1 MEDGVGLCTVEKG
14 NRMNMVVGILGHHF
28 HRQKKSR
35 QEANT
40 THLGESKE
48 LFGGM
53 RGAMPGAACGEAIS
67 PGLFD
72 RNLDVS

>member
-28 HRQKKSR
+28 HRQRKSR

-48 LFGGM
+48 LFRDERSNA
-53 RGAMPGAACGEAIS
+53 RGC
-67 PGLFD
+67 L
-72 RNLDVS
+72 R

>member
-14 NRMNMVVGILGHHF
+14 NRMNMVVGIFEHHF

-40 THLGESKE
+40 THLGE
-48 LFGGM
+48 
-53 RGAMPGAACGEAIS
+53 
-67 PGLFD
+67 
-72 RNLDVS
+72 